1 MTTSIDPALISRL
14 SGEFAALGTQMG
26 VLGRDLELLRTQVTA
41 GSVAASGVSA
51 PASAVVVDESARVPQ
66 PGAVPMAPQ
75 APMPPPPAPQ
85 TMPAGGAGAPPTGQ
99 VPGGAP
105 GYVPRFTPG
114 RWRGSRIGLVR
125 QGECRWRGSRIGLGG
140 LRECLRRAG
149 SIGLRGCLRQAS
161 RRPEFRAGRCPRR
174 VRYRLVCVRRCGGD
188 LLCRTPRGGS
198 RKG

>member
-26 VLGRDLELLRTQVTA
+26 VLGRDLELLRTQVAA

-51 PASAVVVDESARVPQ
+51 PVSAGVVDESARGPQ

-85 TMPAGGAGAPPTGQ
+85 TMPAGGAGAPTTGQ

-114 RWRGSRIGLVR
+114 PVAGQPNWAGASGGMPVAG
-125 QGECRWRGSRIGLGG
+125 QPNWAGG
-140 LRECLRRAG
+140 LRECLRQAG
-149 SIGLRGCLRQAS
+149 PIGLRGCLRQVS
-161 RRPEFRAGRCPRR
+161 RRPEFRAGRCPRW
-174 VRYRLVCVRRCGGD
+174 VRYRPVCVRRCGGD
-188 LLCRTPRGGS
+188 LLCHIPRGGS